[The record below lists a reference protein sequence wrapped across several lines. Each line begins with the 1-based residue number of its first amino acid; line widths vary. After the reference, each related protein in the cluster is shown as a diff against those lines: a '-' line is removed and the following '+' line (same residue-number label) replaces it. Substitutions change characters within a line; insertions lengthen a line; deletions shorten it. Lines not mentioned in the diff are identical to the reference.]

1 MNVRLVVSL
10 SFLLSVIAG
19 CNQAPP
25 APLGAVLTASGP
37 SEGFVAGGNI
47 DRIAYDETNNQV
59 TIEGWHMLTP
69 KTNQQT
75 LSVLAEGAVSVAS
88 VTERQRPDVVE
99 AVGDEDLLNSGF
111 VLVLDLDEG
120 SRLTRLCI
128 MFDDQHYGRRLLYSH
143 SPDFPPCS
151 VP

>member
-1 MNVRLVVSL
+1 MNAPLGASL
-10 SFLLSVIAG
+10 SFLLCFLAG

-25 APLGAVLTASGP
+25 APLGAELTAVGP
-37 SEGFVAGGNI
+37 SDGFVAGGNI
-47 DRIAYDETNNQV
+47 DHIAYDETSNQV

-69 KTNQQT
+69 KTKAQT
-75 LSVLAEGAVSVAS
+75 LSVLAEGAVAVAS
-88 VTERQRPDVVE
+88 VTERERPDVVD

-111 VLVLDLDEG
+111 VLVLDLDKD

-128 MFDDQHYGRRLLYSH
+128 MLDDQHYGRRLLYSH

>member
-1 MNVRLVVSL
+1 MNARLVVSL
-10 SFLLSVIAG
+10 SFLLCVLSG

-25 APLGAVLTASGP
+25 APLGAELTASGP
-37 SEGFVAGGNI
+37 SDGFVAGGSI
-47 DRIAYDETNNQV
+47 DSISYDETSNQV

-69 KTNQQT
+69 KTKAQT
-75 LSVLAEGAVSVAS
+75 LTVLAEGAVAVAS
-88 VTERQRPDVVE
+88 VTARERPDVVE

-111 VLVLDLDEG
+111 VLVLDLDKD

-128 MFDDQHYGRRLLYSH
+128 MLDDQHYGRRFLYSH

-151 VP
+151 AP